1 MILAGKVKVNG
12 KVIKELGY
20 KASNDDDI
28 LVDNKRIKHEEKVVY
43 LLNKPKNV
51 ISSTNDEKGRIT
63 VIDLIDSEYR
73 LYPVGRLDYDSTG
86 LLLLTNDGDLMN
98 RIIHPKYEIEKVY
111 EVTIDG
117 LINKQLIDKIQSG
130 VKIDNYISSPCK
142 IKIISV
148 NENKEKTKLLVSIY
162 EGKNR
167 EIRKMFKK
175 YNYNVLR
182 LHRIKEANIELGDL
196 KSGEYRKL
204 KPFEI
209 KQLKA
214 YLDRVNN

>member
-1 MILAGKVKVNG
+1 M
-12 KVIKELGY
+12 
-20 KASNDDDI
+20 
-28 LVDNKRIKHEEKVVY
+28 VDNKRIKHEEKVVY

-51 ISSTNDEKGRIT
+51 ISSTSDEKNRTT
-63 VIDLIDSEYR
+63 VTDLVDSEYR

-86 LLLLTNDGDLMN
+86 LLLLTNDGELMN

-117 LINKQLIDKIQSG
+117 LITKEIIEKIENG
-130 VKIDNYISSPCK
+130 IKIDNYITSPCK
-142 IKIISV
+142 IKVISV
-148 NENKEKTKLLVSIY
+148 NDNKEKTRLLVNIY

-182 LHRIKEANIELGDL
+182 LHRIREANIELGNL
-196 KSGEYRKL
+196 RSGEYRIL
-204 KPFEI
+204 KPFEV
-209 KQLKA
+209 KQLKS
-214 YLDRVNN
+214 YLDRGNN

>member
-1 MILAGKVKVNG
+1 MILVGKVKVNG

-51 ISSTNDEKGRIT
+51 ISSTSDEKGRIT